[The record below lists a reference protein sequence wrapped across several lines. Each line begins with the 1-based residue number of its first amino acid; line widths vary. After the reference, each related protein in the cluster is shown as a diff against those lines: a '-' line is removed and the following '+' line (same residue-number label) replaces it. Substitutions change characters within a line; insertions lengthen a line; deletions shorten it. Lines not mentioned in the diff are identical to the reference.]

1 MFIFTIRA
9 SAVHHVLKSGHYT
22 SRFGS
27 EQGLSCI
34 GMNERGIIFNNNVA
48 EWRKIRTYFTKGIF
62 LILYLALQAYRWTNS
77 FYLVVLDVIILFS
90 FFFFCQPWQAQG
102 CRTQWG
108 FATPPCR
115 HTWTIWKVWIK
126 WTSWVCFAA
135 PCLTSP
141 TDSFWGCQPMV
152 GRNAFMVQTLK
163 E

>member
-48 EWRKIRTYFTKGIF
+48 EWKKIRTYFTKGIF

-77 FYLVVLDVIILFS
+77 FYLVVSDVIILHGLFFS
-90 FFFFCQPWQAQG
+90 SASPDRPRGTERSGGLQLLHAD
-102 CRTQWG
+102 
-108 FATPPCR
+108 TP
-115 HTWTIWKVWIK
+115 
-126 WTSWVCFAA
+126 
-135 PCLTSP
+135 
-141 TDSFWGCQPMV
+141 G
-152 GRNAFMVQTLK
+152 
-163 E
+163 